1 MKPICFSWSLFWKCN
16 RPPLF
21 FAGSRV
27 FRNVC
32 VCVHFISLHHMRSCL
47 FFFLITFLHTPDDDQ
62 KGTCGLKTSFIF
74 LFRLHY
80 QKTWLL
86 AWAAVTGTGHYD
98 THPPL
103 LYIKQ
108 RVRMKRSTAKKS
120 RKYIF
125 LHIHNN
131 IYVKV
136 CSHQS
141 YGSSTNCKAL
151 NEKFNYFI

>member
-21 FAGSRV
+21 FAGSRL
-27 FRNVC
+27 FRNVHVYVC
-32 VCVHFISLHHMRSCL
+32 VCVFHLFAPYEVMS

-62 KGTCGLKTSFIF
+62 KGMCGMKTSFIF

-86 AWAAVTGTGHYD
+86 AWAAVSGTDHYD

-103 LYIKQ
+103 PYIK
-108 RVRMKRSTAKKS
+108 
-120 RKYIF
+120 
-125 LHIHNN
+125 
-131 IYVKV
+131 
-136 CSHQS
+136 
-141 YGSSTNCKAL
+141 
-151 NEKFNYFI
+151 